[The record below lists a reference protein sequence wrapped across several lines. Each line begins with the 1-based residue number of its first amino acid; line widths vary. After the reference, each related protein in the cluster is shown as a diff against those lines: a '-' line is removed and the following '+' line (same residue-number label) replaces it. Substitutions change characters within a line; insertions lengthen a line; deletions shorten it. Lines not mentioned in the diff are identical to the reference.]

1 MSDNWKLEGKYFE
14 SCTCDLV
21 CPCIFLAPPTKG
33 FCEAFVAWH
42 IEKGH
47 KGDTD
52 LSGLNVSAWL
62 HAPGSLT
69 DGGWKLALYIDE
81 KASEEQKNAITELWS
96 GKGGG
101 HLAVIASLVGEIM
114 GVHSAKITINNTATR
129 KELIVEGVGEVKL
142 DAVEGADGGSV
153 TVHNHPLAVAPGN
166 DIVVCKSENIE
177 YHGHDKNWKHSDTVG
192 LAANFQYQP

>member
-1 MSDNWKLEGKYFE
+1 MSNWKLEGKYFE

-33 FCEAFVAWH
+33 FCEAFVCWN

-47 KGDTD
+47 KDDVD
-52 LSGLNVSAWL
+52 LSGLNVAAWL
-62 HAPGSLT
+62 HAPGALT

-81 KASEEQKNAITELWS
+81 KASDDQKNAITELWG
-96 GKGGG
+96 GKAGG

-114 GVHSAKITINNTATR
+114 GVHSAKIDIKNTAKR
-129 KELIVEGVGEVKL
+129 KELTVEGVGEVKL
-142 DAVEGADGGSV
+142 NALEGEDGGDV
-153 TVHNHPLAVAPGN
+153 TVNNHPLAVAPGN
-166 DIVVCKSENIE
+166 HIVVHKSENIE
-177 YHGHDKNWKHSDTVG
+177 YHGNDKKWQHSDTVG